1 MEPFTTNILASKT
14 PSTIKEWEIK
24 RRQVFTLGGKKNS
37 QGEDIHLGDAVYYE
51 LFSFSER
58 QQQLQGSSGSCG
70 EKNKHISRDR
80 FTHPTYEAVTFQ
92 K

>member
-1 MEPFTTNILASKT
+1 MRDKKEASVHT
-14 PSTIKEWEIK
+14 
-24 RRQVFTLGGKKNS
+24 GGKKNS

-70 EKNKHISRDR
+70 EKINTSHETDLPTQLMKLWHSKNKNTQAWPEGQI
-80 FTHPTYEAVTFQ
+80 FFQ
-92 K
+92 